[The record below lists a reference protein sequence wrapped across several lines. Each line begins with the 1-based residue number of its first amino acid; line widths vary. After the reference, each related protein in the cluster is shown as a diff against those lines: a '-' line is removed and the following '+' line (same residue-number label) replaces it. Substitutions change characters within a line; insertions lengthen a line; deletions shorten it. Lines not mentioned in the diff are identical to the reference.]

1 MPDIVAAGTASVDMA
16 GVCSLIDIAPTR
28 CDRARESFGDNDF
41 SARHQL
47 LSWLIAACTRA
58 SISSRGSPGGIG
70 SPKRTVMV
78 PCRFHRRW

>member
-28 CDRARESFGDNDF
+28 CDRGRESFGDNDF

-47 LSWLIAACTRA
+47 LS
-58 SISSRGSPGGIG
+58 
-70 SPKRTVMV
+70 
-78 PCRFHRRW
+78 